1 MNTPTGKTSHNR
13 KKRVVITGAAG
24 NLGGKLRAHLAAV
37 GSYELVLTD
46 LVGGGAPDI
55 LPADLSDLAGG
66 WPDLLRGA
74 DVVVHLA
81 GEPHQLAEWGSLQ
94 TANID
99 ATLALFDAAARHG
112 VQCVI
117 YASTNMVMDGYR
129 STNTRITSSLPE
141 RPTTLY
147 AASKLVGERIG
158 RIFSDRH
165 GLSVINLRIGIIRS
179 GTNPPPLDLGVW
191 DQRKWLSNGDFCR
204 AVERAIE
211 ANGVSFATLNLMSDN
226 EGMIWDLEEARQTIG
241 FVPADRSTPAQPPPW
256 RRVRLFLRRVKRRI
270 RGQTY

>member
-1 MNTPTGKTSHNR
+1 MNTPTEKTSHNR
-13 KKRVVITGAAG
+13 KKRVVITGATG

-37 GSYELVLTD
+37 GSYELVLID
-46 LVGGGAPDI
+46 LVAGGAHDI
-55 LPADLSDLAGG
+55 LPADLNDLAGG

-81 GEPHQLAEWGSLQ
+81 GEPRQLLEWRQLQ

-99 ATLALFDAAARHG
+99 TTLALFDAAARHG
-112 VQCVI
+112 VQRVI

-129 STNTRITSSLPE
+129 GTSTRITSFLPE
-141 RPTTLY
+141 RPTSLY
-147 AASKLVGERIG
+147 AASKLVGERVG

-165 GLSVINLRIGIIRS
+165 ELSVINLRIGMIRP
-179 GTNPPPLDLGVW
+179 GTNPPPLGMDVW
-191 DQRKWLSNGDFCR
+191 EQRKWLSNGDFCR

-211 ANGVSFATLNLMSDN
+211 ASGVSFATLNLMSDN
-226 EGMIWDLEEARQTIG
+226 EGMTWDLEEAQQTIG

-256 RRVRLFLRRVKRRI
+256 KRVRLFLRRVKRRL
-270 RGQTY
+270 RGQTF